1 MAGALYLAAVSTH
14 LLAAVIWLGGM
25 FFLALVGA
33 PVLRR
38 VERADLR
45 RALFEG
51 MGRRFR
57 VVGWSAIALL
67 VVSGVLLVHLRGWL
81 GPALDGSLWGTP
93 VGRLLAWKLAAVGA
107 MLALTAVHDLL
118 LEPRAAADEAAAL
131 RLRRR
136 SAAFARGAALLGLLV
151 LFYGVR
157 LARGL

>member
-1 MAGALYLAAVSTH
+1 MTGALYLTTVALH
-14 LLAAVIWLGGM
+14 LLAAVVWLGGM

-38 VERADLR
+38 VEPADLR
-45 RALFEG
+45 RALFEEL
-51 MGRRFR
+51 GRRFR
-57 VVGWSAIALL
+57 VVGWTTIAVLL
-67 VVSGVLLVHLRGWL
+67 ATGVLLVHLRGWL
-81 GPALDGSLWGTP
+81 FPALDGSLWGTH

-107 MLALTAVHDLL
+107 MLATTAVHDLL
-118 LEPRAAADEAAAL
+118 LEPKLVADEAAAL

-136 SAAFARGAALLGLLV
+136 SVRFARAAALLGLLV